1 MSLEILVIAGLMALT
16 IVFLLSMFAR
26 LYRKA
31 GPHEALVVYGFRG
44 TRIIKGRG
52 SVIFPMV
59 ENWRMLSLELM
70 SFDVAPEQDLYTRQ
84 GVAVTVEA
92 VAQIKVKSDPESIQT
107 AAEQFLTK
115 TPQEREGLIRLVMEG
130 HLRGIIGQLT
140 VEEIVK
146 QPEMVGDRMR
156 STCAVDMT
164 KMGLEVISFT
174 IKEVRDK
181 NEYIA
186 NMGRP
191 DVARIKRDA
200 DVAAAEAE
208 RDTAIRRA
216 EATRAAAVAKAQAD
230 KERVL
235 AETLSQAAQAEAQR
249 DLQIKQANFLETVQK
264 QKATADKAY
273 EIQTNVM
280 QQQVI
285 AEQVKI
291 EQVQKTGQIAVQ
303 DAEIQRRERELIATV
318 LKQAEIERRRIET
331 LAEAQKQK
339 LIFEADGQAAA
350 TRATGEAEAEIIFK
364 KGEAEAKAMNV
375 KAEAYKEYNQ
385 AAVIDKLI
393 TNMPEIVKAL
403 ASPLANV
410 DKITIVSTGNGDT
423 AGMHKITGDVAAMAA
438 QIPALFETLSG
449 MQFSELLSKVRLIGD
464 KPPKPNE
471 KA

>member
-1 MSLEILVIAGLMALT
+1 MSVEILVIAGLMALT
-16 IVFLLSMFAR
+16 IVFLISVFAR

-92 VAQIKVKSDPESIQT
+92 VAQIKVKSDPVSIQT

-156 STCAVDMT
+156 STCADDMN

-181 NEYIA
+181 NEYIT

-208 RDTAIRRA
+208 RDTAIKRA
-216 EATRAAAVAKAQAD
+216 EAMRAAAVAKAQAD

-235 AETLSQAAQAEAQR
+235 AETVSQAAQAEAQR
-249 DLQIKQANFLETVQK
+249 DLQIKQANFLESVQK
-264 QKATADKAY
+264 QKASADKAY

-291 EQVQKTGQIAVQ
+291 EQVQKTAQIAVQ

-339 LIFEADGQAAA
+339 LIIEADGQAAS
-350 TRATGEAEAEIIFK
+350 TRATGEAEADIIFK

-375 KAEAYKEYNQ
+375 KAEAYQEYNQ
-385 AAVIDKLI
+385 AAVVDKLI
-393 TNMPEIVKAL
+393 GNMPEIVKAL

-410 DKITIVSTGNGDT
+410 DKITIVSTGNGNA
-423 AGMHKITGDVAAMAA
+423 AGMNKITGDVAAMAA

-449 MQFSELLSKVRLIGD
+449 MQLSELLSKVKMIGD
-464 KPPKPNE
+464 KAPKPNE
-471 KA
+471 